1 MNKKFKVYLILFLS
15 VFIVS
20 FLYKVFWIP
29 ITGDEIWNYG
39 FSYNISKGMIIYRDF
54 NCLQTP
60 LYFFIS
66 SFFIKIF
73 GNYLVSVHLF
83 DCILIS
89 FLMIMLYKSMGFYKS
104 ILLYTVIIFN
114 YFTTYSYFCMFLL
127 FVIIYLF
134 DHHEKVSYDIISFL
148 VGLILISKQSIGL
161 FMLIPVLFYSK
172 SKLKSLLVYLFPFI
186 CLSIYLFIQGAFFDF
201 INYCFLGMIDFNE
214 NNKLFTI
221 YFVIEV
227 FCCLYLVYK
236 IFKSKFKDKKY
247 LFILMFQVNAYPIF
261 DISHFIIPFI
271 PVMYC
276 ILRDI
281 RFENL
286 RLYYRGLVMVLFLA
300 FPAIYVIKSFLC
312 YDYVV
317 SFDKSNYLY
326 LRNKGDVNN
335 VLKKESGVVKK
346 YYGEYDY
353 SFFMTRNS
361 YAIKLYNNIPIG
373 QYDLLL
379 NGNMGYH
386 GSERIVREIGD
397 ICKKKTCVFFVE
409 DMSSEK
415 DGQFSKKIYSYVLDT
430 YSKIAGNDSFWIY
443 DNLDMLVKDDEYE

>member
-1 MNKKFKVYLILFLS
+1 MIKNKNSFFKYIFIFIL
-15 VFIVS
+15 VFIIS

-60 LYFFIS
+60 LYFIIS
-66 SFFIKIF
+66 SFFIKLF
-73 GNYLVSVHLF
+73 GNYLISVHLF

-89 FLMIMLYKSMGFYKS
+89 FLMIMLYKTIGLYKS
-104 ILLYTVIIFN
+104 VLLYSVIIFN

-134 DHHEKVSYDIISFL
+134 DHHEKVLYDTISFL
-148 VGLILISKQSIGL
+148 AGLILISKQSIGL

-172 SKLKSLLVYLFPFI
+172 NKIKSLFIYLIPFI
-186 CLSIYLFIQGAFFDF
+186 CLSIYLLIQGAFCDF

-271 PVMYC
+271 PVLYC
-276 ILRDI
+276 ILED
-281 RFENL
+281 FNFNQL
-286 RLYYRGLVMVLFLA
+286 RLYYRFLILVLFLS
-300 FPAIYVIKSFLC
+300 FPTIYVLKSFFC

-317 SFDKSNYLY
+317 SFDSSNYLF

-335 VLKKESGVVKK
+335 VLQKESEIVEK
-346 YYGEYDY
+346 YYYQYDY
-353 SFFMTRNS
+353 AFLLTRNS
-361 YAIKLYNNIPIG
+361 YAIKLYCDIPIG

-379 NGNMGYH
+379 NGNMGYR
-386 GSERIVREIGD
+386 GSERITKEIED
-397 ICKKKTCVFFVE
+397 TCKQNTCVFFVE

-415 DGQFSKKIYSYVLDT
+415 DGQFSKKIYHYVLNR
-430 YSKIAGNDSFWIY
+430 YQKKSGNDSFFIY
-443 DNLDMLVKDDEYE
+443 DNKNIIS

>member
-1 MNKKFKVYLILFLS
+1 MKKNSFFKYIFIFAL
-15 VFIVS
+15 VFIIS

-39 FSYNISKGMIIYRDF
+39 FSYNISKGMMIYRDF

-60 LYFFIS
+60 LYFIIS
-66 SFFIKIF
+66 SFFIKLF
-73 GNYLVSVHLF
+73 GNYLISVHLF

-89 FLMIMLYKSMGFYKS
+89 FLMIMLYKTIGLYKS
-104 ILLYTVIIFN
+104 VLLYSVIIFN

-148 VGLILISKQSIGL
+148 SGLILISKQSIGL

-172 SKLKSLLVYLFPFI
+172 NKLKSLFVYLFPII

-271 PVMYC
+271 PVLYC
-276 ILRDI
+276 ILKD
-281 RFENL
+281 FNFNQL
-286 RLYYRGLVMVLFLA
+286 RLYYRFLILVLFLS
-300 FPAIYVIKSFLC
+300 FPTIYVLKSFFC

-317 SFDKSNYLY
+317 SFDASNYLF

-335 VLKKESGVVKK
+335 VLQKESEIVEK
-346 YYGEYDY
+346 YYHQYDY
-353 SFFMTRNS
+353 AFLLTRNS
-361 YAIKLYNNIPIG
+361 YAIKLYCDIPIG

-386 GSERIVREIGD
+386 GSERIVKEIED
-397 ICKKKTCVFFVE
+397 ICIKNTCVFFVE

-415 DGQFSKKIYSYVLDT
+415 DGQFSKKIYHYVLNR
-430 YSKIAGNDSFWIY
+430 YQKKSGNDSFSIY
-443 DNLDMLVKDDEYE
+443 DNKNVIS

>member
-1 MNKKFKVYLILFLS
+1 MKKNKKDFVRYLAIFVLT
-15 VFIVS
+15 FIVS
-20 FLYKVFWIP
+20 FLYKAFCIP

-39 FSYNISKGMIIYRDF
+39 FSYNLTKGLMIYRDF

-60 LYFFIS
+60 LYFMIS
-66 SFFIKIF
+66 SFFIRIF

-127 FVIIYLF
+127 FVMIYLF
-134 DHHEKVSYDIISFL
+134 DKNKETCDEVISFL
-148 VGLILISKQSIGL
+148 AGLMLISKQSIGL
-161 FMLIPVLFYSK
+161 LMLIPVLFYSK
-172 SKLKSLLVYLFPFI
+172 NKVKNLIIYLLPIFV
-186 CLSIYLFIQGAFFDF
+186 LSIYLLFRGAFFDF
-201 INYCFLGMIDFNE
+201 INYCFLGIIDFNDH
-214 NNKLFTI
+214 NKFFTV

-227 FCCLYLVYK
+227 LCCMYLLVK
-236 IFKSKFKDKKY
+236 IFQCKFKDKKY

-271 PVMYC
+271 PVLYC
-276 ILRDI
+276 ILKDFDFGRL
-281 RFENL
+281 RF
-286 RLYYRGLVMVLFLA
+286 YYRFLILVLFVS
-300 FPAIYVIKSFLC
+300 FPVIYVLKSIFC

-317 SFDKSNYLY
+317 SFDVSHYLF

-335 VLKKESGVVKK
+335 VLEKESKVVKE
-346 YYGEYDY
+346 YYQKYDY
-353 SFFMTRNS
+353 SFLITRNS
-361 YAIKLYNNIPIG
+361 YAIKLYNDIPIG

-386 GSERIVREIGD
+386 GSQRIVKEID
-397 ICKKKTCVFFVE
+397 NLCQNNSCVFFVE

-415 DGQFSKKIYSYVLDT
+415 DGQFSKVIYYYVLNQ
-430 YSKIAGNDSFWIY
+430 YHRIAGNGSFFVY
-443 DNLDMLVKDDEYE
+443 DNQKKE

>member
-1 MNKKFKVYLILFLS
+1 MKKNSFFKYIFVFTL
-15 VFIVS
+15 VFIIS

-39 FSYNISKGMIIYRDF
+39 FSYNISKGMMIYRDF

-60 LYFFIS
+60 LYFIIS
-66 SFFIKIF
+66 SFFIKLF
-73 GNYLVSVHLF
+73 GNYLISVHLF

-89 FLMIMLYKSMGFYKS
+89 FLMIMLYK
-104 ILLYTVIIFN
+104 T
-114 YFTTYSYFCMFLL
+114 
-127 FVIIYLF
+127 
-134 DHHEKVSYDIISFL
+134 
-148 VGLILISKQSIGL
+148 IGL

-271 PVMYC
+271 PVLYC
-276 ILRDI
+276 ILEE
-281 RFENL
+281 FNFNQL
-286 RLYYRGLVMVLFLA
+286 RLYYRFLILVLFLS
-300 FPAIYVIKSFLC
+300 FPTIYVLKSFFC

-317 SFDKSNYLY
+317 SFDVSNYLF

-335 VLKKESGVVKK
+335 VLQKESEIVEK
-346 YYGEYDY
+346 YYYQYDY
-353 SFFMTRNS
+353 AFLLTRNS
-361 YAIKLYNNIPIG
+361 YAIKLYCDIPIG

-386 GSERIVREIGD
+386 GSERITKEIED
-397 ICKKKTCVFFVE
+397 ICIKNTCVFFVE

-415 DGQFSKKIYSYVLDT
+415 DGQFSKKIYHYVLNR
-430 YSKIAGNDSFWIY
+430 YQKKSGNDSFFIY
-443 DNLDMLVKDDEYE
+443 DNKNIVG

>member
-1 MNKKFKVYLILFLS
+1 MKKNSFFKYIFIFTL
-15 VFIVS
+15 VFIIS

-39 FSYNISKGMIIYRDF
+39 FSYNISKGMMIYRDF

-60 LYFFIS
+60 LYFIIS
-66 SFFIKIF
+66 SFFIKLF
-73 GNYLVSVHLF
+73 GNYLISVHLF

-89 FLMIMLYKSMGFYKS
+89 FLMIMLYKTIGLYKS
-104 ILLYTVIIFN
+104 VLLYSVIIFN

-148 VGLILISKQSIGL
+148 AGLILISKQSIGL
-161 FMLIPVLFYSK
+161 FMLIPVLVYSK
-172 SKLKSLLVYLFPFI
+172 NKLKSLVVYLFPII

-271 PVMYC
+271 PVLYC
-276 ILRDI
+276 ILKD
-281 RFENL
+281 FDFNQL
-286 RLYYRGLVMVLFLA
+286 RLYYRFLILVLFLS
-300 FPAIYVIKSFLC
+300 FPTIYVLKSFFC

-317 SFDKSNYLY
+317 SFDASNYLF
-326 LRNKGDVNN
+326 LRNKGDANN
-335 VLKKESGVVKK
+335 VLQKESEIVEK
-346 YYGEYDY
+346 YYYQYDY
-353 SFFMTRNS
+353 AFLLTRNS
-361 YAIKLYNNIPIG
+361 YAIKLYCDIPIG

-386 GSERIVREIGD
+386 GSERITKEIED
-397 ICKKKTCVFFVE
+397 ICKQNTCVFFVE

-415 DGQFSKKIYSYVLDT
+415 DGQFSKKIYYYVLNR
-430 YSKIAGNDSFWIY
+430 YQRKSGNDSFFIY
-443 DNLDMLVKDDEYE
+443 DNKNIVS